1 LVFALPL
8 MQIIWISGSTSKIK
22 RINITARGLIKLG
35 SLFCAVFILAGA
47 GIHFLGFRVA
57 VQLKPDLAREMGGVI
72 TLQEKN
78 EIEAGY
84 RERLEQLQDQFTVA
98 SKRISELQGL
108 KDHFA
113 DLATPVPVRKVNDN
127 GGKGGPYLPLNFH
140 PQDSDSLMDEFDKTL
155 DSANIMTQGE
165 SKLEEGWER
174 QYAWLNRLPIGSPIA
189 HSLGLTSNFGMRI
202 DPFTKTLANHPGVD
216 FSAPPGTQILA
227 TGNGT
232 VLRVVND
239 REYGLF
245 VEIKHTDG
253 FVTKYAHTRKVFVEA
268 GQTVTRGQLIAEVG
282 STGRATGPHLHYE
295 VIKDGTLINPML
307 ALAAS
312 HSNN

>member
-1 LVFALPL
+1 
-8 MQIIWISGSTSKIK
+8 
-22 RINITARGLIKLG
+22 
-35 SLFCAVFILAGA
+35 
-47 GIHFLGFRVA
+47 
-57 VQLKPDLAREMGGVI
+57 
-72 TLQEKN
+72 
-78 EIEAGY
+78 
-84 RERLEQLQDQFTVA
+84 
-98 SKRISELQGL
+98 
-108 KDHFA
+108 
-113 DLATPVPVRKVNDN
+113 
-127 GGKGGPYLPLNFH
+127 
-140 PQDSDSLMDEFDKTL
+140 
-155 DSANIMTQGE
+155 
-165 SKLEEGWER
+165 
-174 QYAWLNRLPIGSPIA
+174 
-189 HSLGLTSNFGMRI
+189 MRI

-245 VEIKHTDG
+245 VEIKHADG

-282 STGRATGPHLHYE
+282 STGRATGSHLHYE